1 MMFSL
6 RRWIRK
12 YVYKLVVE
20 EETIKAAAID
30 WHPVSKCR
38 FCERPLM
45 VECDFCPHCGYDLKE
60 RHTTG
65 NVRLVNTSQLS
76 ELSPVTPTGVLR
88 KYIQGD
94 NKERPLQTL
103 YKSEWQ
109 ARSESEIRHDR
120 KR

>member
-38 FCERPLM
+38 FCERPLL

-65 NVRLVNTSQLS
+65 NVRLVEPLIV
-76 ELSPVTPTGVLR
+76 EFSPQTTTGILR
-88 KYIQGD
+88 KYQRPD
-94 NKERPLQTL
+94 ERPIQTL
-103 YKSEWQ
+103 G
-109 ARSESEIRHDR
+109 RIRKNDR